1 MLVHWTEH
9 KAVEPSITIL
19 KWLLSL
25 CLAYQA
31 AVMTWMIIDS
41 PTLVLPEPSKG
52 STAVRDNHEKYDMAS
67 WDLFGKV
74 DAAPVAQ
81 QEEINAPK
89 TRLRLVL
96 MGVFVSEQKKNG
108 SAIIAE
114 QGREGEFFKV
124 GDRVQGRARLS
135 QVYSDKVILD
145 NSGKL
150 ETLTFEDAAK
160 LMKGFK
166 STEKRSKPAKKTKT
180 AKSSKKDKANF
191 KRQLRGIRTP
201 EKFVD
206 FAKDQL
212 EDPAAAMENM
222 GLRSA
227 GDGYVLTPSAT
238 MLMGLGMKAGDKII
252 SVNGYPLGDPVQDK
266 SLIDEVYASGNASI
280 VIERGSRRMTI
291 NHSF

>member
-1 MLVHWTEH
+1 VHWSEH
-9 KAVEPSITIL
+9 KNVEPSITFL

-25 CLAYQA
+25 CLAYQG
-31 AVMTWMIIDS
+31 AVITWMVIDQ
-41 PTLVLPEPSKG
+41 PTLVLPEPGKG
-52 STAVRDNHEKYDMAS
+52 MTASSQSLERHDMAQ
-67 WDLFGKV
+67 WDLFGKA

-81 QEEINAPK
+81 EEEINAPK

-96 MGVFVSEQKKNG
+96 MGVFMSANKADS

-124 GDRVQGRARLS
+124 GARVQGRARLS
-135 QVYSDKVILD
+135 QVYNDKVILD

-150 ETLTFEDAAK
+150 ETLTFADAEK
-160 LMKGFK
+160 LLKGIK
-166 STEKRSKPAKKTKT
+166 ANERKQRPTPKKNS
-180 AKSSKKDKANF
+180 AGLSKKNKGDF

-206 FAKDQL
+206 FAKQQL
-212 EDPAAAMENM
+212 EDPVQAMENL
-222 GLRSA
+222 GLRA
-227 GDGYVLTPSAT
+227 VGNGYLLTPSAT
-238 MLMGLGMKAGDKII
+238 MLMSLGMKAGDKLI
-252 SVNGYPLGDPVQDK
+252 SINGYPLGDPVQDK
-266 SLIDEVYASGNASI
+266 TIIDEVYETGNASI

>member
-1 MLVHWTEH
+1 VHWSEH
-9 KAVEPSITIL
+9 KSVEPGITFV

-25 CLAYQA
+25 CLAYQGA
-31 AVMTWMIIDS
+31 ALTWMVIDS

-52 STAVRDNHEKYDMAS
+52 VVAASQNLASHDMAA
-67 WDLFGKV
+67 WDLFGKA
-74 DAAPVAQ
+74 DAAPVV

-96 MGVFVSEQKKNG
+96 MGVFMAANKKDS

-124 GDRVQGRARLS
+124 GARVQGRARLS
-135 QVYSDKVILD
+135 QVYNDKVILD

-150 ETLTFEDAAK
+150 ETLTFADAEKLLKGIQANKKAAK
-160 LMKGFK
+160 P
-166 STEKRSKPAKKTKT
+166 TTKKTNS
-180 AKSSKKDKANF
+180 AASNRKSKADF

-206 FAKDQL
+206 FAKQQL
-212 EDPAAAMENM
+212 EDPTQAMANM
-222 GLRSA
+222 GLRA
-227 GDGYVLTPSAT
+227 TGDGYILTPSAT
-238 MLMGLGMKAGDKII
+238 MLMSLGMKAGDKLI
-252 SVNGYPLGDPVQDK
+252 SVNGNPLGDPVQDK
-266 SLIDEVYASGNASI
+266 TIIDEVYASGNASI